1 MYLNDYRTSI
11 MSHDKTLLFGMAAV
25 LLVFVTTG
33 CGTGDGK
40 TTLDARFLS
49 EPQGGEYVQEVSAEL
64 ELNRRFKD
72 KSSFLQSSASPEDIT
87 VRIMW
92 VFEPRTDAG
101 PEVVESER
109 VTVSSD
115 RATYSTSY
123 SAGSGNVLLNYW
135 SVRIEW
141 TDDEGTH
148 TIESDKALCTAP
160 NSSSS
165 AKQGNHLTVDL
176 K

>member
-1 MYLNDYRTSI
+1 MLSNDYWMGF
-11 MSHDKTLLFGMAAV
+11 MSYDKNLLFGIVAV

-101 PEVVESER
+101 PEVMESER
-109 VTVSSD
+109 VTVGND

-165 AKQGNHLTVDL
+165 AKQGDRPAVVLE
-176 K
+176 